1 MTTRQ
6 MGRKGGLKRGPTK
19 ARHAT
24 AAEAARKRGVMA
36 RRIRELEEALRDLW
50 ESSGWAV
57 AEHPEWFDRAWKH
70 AKEVLGA
77 KVGWEEV
84 LKAKEVGQ

>member
-6 MGRKGGLKRGPTK
+6 AGRKGGLARGPTK
-19 ARHAT
+19 ARKT
-24 AAEAARKRGVMA
+24 AAEAARRRGVMA

-57 AEHPEWFDRAWKH
+57 AKHPAWFDRAWKH

-84 LKAKEVGQ
+84 LKAKEVGR